1 VAQKTNISLP
11 KLPINKIVDC
21 PVDCLTLDY
30 NNPRFEIDFDQKRE
44 TEIDAIRTLCNIS
57 DVKELIDSISDNGYL
72 PIEPMIVYKGPS
84 QSKYTVLEGNR
95 RLAALKILRDEKIAR
110 ELRLSVSKLD
120 VKKLRTTENIKVFRV
135 KDPLDARAYIG
146 FKHINGP
153 QRWDA
158 YAKAKFATKW
168 YKDFRKQGKTIEDVA
183 RQLGDNNDTVRSY
196 IGSVLVLEQAE
207 KNDIYNIKEKTNKGK
222 FAFSHLYTALD
233 RPEYRE
239 FLGLK
244 QGWNTEP
251 SEDPIHKKNLGKLR
265 EVLVYMFG
273 SKSDSKP
280 ALIQSQNPDIKKLG
294 IVLSNEISLMKIRN
308 GSDLETAYL
317 NTLNSGDALEKILT
331 DTSIILARGTELL
344 PKLNADSFTPALSSL
359 VREIKAQVEIL
370 DGYICSKTPKKDN

>member
-1 VAQKTNISLP
+1 MSLP
-11 KLPINKIVDC
+11 ELPISEIVDC
-21 PVDCLTLDY
+21 PVDYLILDY
-30 NNPRFEIDFDQKRE
+30 NNPRFEIDLDKKRD

-95 RLAALKILRDEKIAR
+95 RLAAIKILRTEEIAR
-110 ELRLSVSKLD
+110 ELNISVPKLD
-120 VKKLRTTENIKVFRV
+120 ARKLHTTENIKVFRV

-168 YKDFRKQGKTIEDVA
+168 YKDFCKQGKTIEDVA

-196 IGSVLVLEQAE
+196 VGSVLVLEQAE
-207 KNDIYNIKEKTNKGK
+207 KNDIYNINEKTNKGK

-233 RPEYRE
+233 RPEYRK

-244 QGWNTEP
+244 QGWNTDP
-251 SEDPIHKKNLGKLR
+251 SENPIHKKDLAKLR
-265 EVLVYMFG
+265 EVLVYIFG
-273 SKSDSKP
+273 SKQNDKP
-280 ALIQSQNPDIKKLG
+280 ALIKSQNPDIKKLG
-294 IVLSNEISLMKIRN
+294 VVLSNEVSLMKIRN

-331 DTSIILARGTELL
+331 DASIILARGTELL
-344 PKLNADSFTPALSSL
+344 PKLDTDSFTPALLSL
-359 VREIKAQVEIL
+359 VKEIKAQIEIL
-370 DGYICSKTPKKDN
+370 DGYISNKASEKDK